1 MHKTS
6 MIGEYSE
13 KLLKEKLV
21 TACLIEHF
29 SPLGDPR
36 IDRKKPHKL
45 IDIIVLSVSAM
56 ASGADGWE
64 AIEEFGKE
72 KRDWLRKFVPLENGV
87 PSHDCI
93 AYVLS
98 RVSPHQFRE
107 CFMSWTQ
114 AVMKEVDGE
123 VIAVDG
129 KTARGSRDRKNKRNP
144 LHMVSAWACQNR
156 LVLGQEATQEKSNE
170 ITAIPKLLALLELK
184 GCIVTIDAMG
194 CQRAIAEQI
203 INQKGDYVLGLKGN
217 QGKLH
222 EAVEDFF
229 IAADANQFSEVAHD
243 YLEEVD
249 KDHGRLEIRRYWITE
264 ELRTLPDT
272 RSWKG
277 LRSIG
282 MVERECLQGD
292 TRTVERRY
300 FINSIPAKAD
310 RFARAVRGHWGVEN
324 PLHWRLDVVFGDDAS
339 RIRKGNGP
347 AIMTSIRH
355 LCMNLFESESSSM
368 SLAKKRRKAAWNDDY
383 RAKVI
388 FS

>member
-1 MHKTS
+1 MTTN
-6 MIGEYSE
+6 
-13 KLLKEKLV
+13 LFD
-21 TACLIEHF
+21 HF
-29 SPLGDPR
+29 SPLEDPR
-36 IDRKKPHKL
+36 VDRHKL
-45 IDIIVLSVSAM
+45 HDLMDIIVLTICAM
-56 ASGADGWE
+56 ASGAEGWE
-64 AIEEFGKE
+64 AIEQFGKE
-72 KRDWLRKFVPLENGV
+72 KQDWLRQFIPLKNGV

-93 AYVLS
+93 ASVLC
-98 RVSPHQFRE
+98 RLSPKRFQA
-107 CFMSWTQ
+107 CFIDWTR
-114 AVMKEVDGE
+114 ALAERSGGE

-129 KTARGSRDRKNKRNP
+129 KTARGSRDRKNGRSP
-144 LHMVSAWACQNR
+144 LHMVSAWACNNR

-184 GCIVTIDAMG
+184 GCLVTIDAMG
-194 CQRAIAEQI
+194 CQRNIVAQIVEQG
-203 INQKGDYVLGLKGN
+203 GDYVLGLKGN
-217 QGKLH
+217 QGALH
-222 EAVEDFF
+222 EAVEEFF
-229 IAADANQFSEVAHD
+229 TTARDNGFKEVAYD
-243 YLEEVD
+243 ECEEVD
-249 KDHGRLEIRRYWITE
+249 KDHGRLERRRYWVSE
-264 ELRTLPDT
+264 TLCSLPHIDK
-272 RSWKG
+272 WKG

-300 FINSIPAKAD
+300 FINSIPAQAKP
-310 RFARAVRGHWGVEN
+310 FAHAVRAHWGVEN

-355 LCMNLFESESSSM
+355 LCMNLFEKEPSTL